1 MPLVFPIPKVRGSR
15 HSRQARCALARVHA
29 RIAHQRQDWQWQL
42 AHELCATYD
51 TISLEDLELRGMQA
65 MWGRKVTD
73 LGFGRFVQILHQ
85 AAEKHG
91 AHVHYIDRFVPCVC
105 DGRAAPA

>member
-1 MPLVFPIPKVRGSR
+1 MSPFSREKVYGGEICDNVF
-15 HSRQARCALARVHA
+15 
-29 RIAHQRQDWQWQL
+29 
-42 AHELCATYD
+42 CATYD

>member
-1 MPLVFPIPKVRGSR
+1 MK
-15 HSRQARCALARVHA
+15 
-29 RIAHQRQDWQWQL
+29 
-42 AHELCATYD
+42 
-51 TISLEDLELRGMQA
+51 A

-91 AHVHYIDRFVPCVC
+91 VHVHYIDRFVPCVC

>member
-1 MPLVFPIPKVRGSR
+1 M
-15 HSRQARCALARVHA
+15 HA

-85 AAEKHG
+85 GSRCRGSDAAEKHG
-91 AHVHYIDRFVPCVC
+91 AHVHHIDRFVPCVC

>member
-1 MPLVFPIPKVRGSR
+1 
-15 HSRQARCALARVHA
+15 VHA

-51 TISLEDLELRGMQA
+51 TLYLEDLELRGMQV

-73 LGFGRFVQILHQ
+73 LGFGCFVQILHQ

-91 AHVHYIDRFVPCVC
+91 AHVHHIDRFVPCVC

>member
-1 MPLVFPIPKVRGSR
+1 MRGSR
-15 HSRQARCALARVHA
+15 HSRQARCALTRVHA

-51 TISLEDLELRGMQA
+51 TISLENLELRSMQV

-73 LGFGRFVQILHQ
+73 LGFGCFVQILHQ
-85 AAEKHG
+85 AAEKHE

-105 DGRAAPA
+105 DGRAALA